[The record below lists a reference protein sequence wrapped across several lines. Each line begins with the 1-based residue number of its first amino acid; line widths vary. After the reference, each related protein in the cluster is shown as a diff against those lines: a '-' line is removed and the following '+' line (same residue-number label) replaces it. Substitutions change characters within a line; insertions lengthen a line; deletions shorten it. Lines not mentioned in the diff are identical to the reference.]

1 MEKIFI
7 KIQYLIILGILYLPI
22 GFVMGEKSGD
32 PITLDNPITGINSI
46 EDLIAEILKIVVTIA
61 TPIAILAMIYSGFLF
76 VKARGKPEELES
88 AKTTLKYTIIGI
100 VVLLGASLLATVI
113 KGTIQGLGAGV

>member
-1 MEKIFI
+1 MKKIFI
-7 KIQYLIILGILYLPI
+7 KIQYLVILGILYLPI
-22 GFVMGEKSGD
+22 GFVFG
-32 PITLDNPITGINSI
+32 TNVVLDNPMTGINSI
-46 EDLIAEILKIVVTIA
+46 EELIAEILKIVVTIA

-113 KGTIQGLGAGV
+113 KGTITGLGTGV